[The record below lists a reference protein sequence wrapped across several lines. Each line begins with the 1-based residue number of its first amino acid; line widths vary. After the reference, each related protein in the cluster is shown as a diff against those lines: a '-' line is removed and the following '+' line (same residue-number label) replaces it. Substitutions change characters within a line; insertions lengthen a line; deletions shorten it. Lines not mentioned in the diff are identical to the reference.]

1 MKIIKVL
8 AGGVTVL
15 VVIGVFGLVGRWDW
29 GRGWALIGLLITSR
43 IISVPYL
50 WRKNPELMKRRGQFG
65 EGTKPWDIVV
75 LVPFGPTFLAIP
87 IVAALDIRYGWSA
100 MSLWLWP
107 VGAVLYAGF
116 VGMITWSMAV
126 NPFFEKTVRIQR
138 DRNHQVIE
146 SGPYGIVR
154 HPGYTAT
161 LFGLILAMPLLL
173 GSWWAFI
180 PAMLA
185 TLCLI
190 VRTALEDRTLQQEL
204 SGYDTY
210 TRKVRYR
217 LIPGLW

>member
-1 MKIIKVL
+1 MKIVKVL
-8 AGGVTVL
+8 AGAVTVL
-15 VVIGVFGLVGRWDW
+15 VVIGVFWLVGRWDW

-65 EGTKPWDIVV
+65 EGTKTWDIAV
-75 LVPFGPTFLAIP
+75 LVPFGLTFLAIP

-100 MSLWLWP
+100 MPLWLWP

-154 HPGYTAT
+154 HPGYTTT
-161 LFGLILAMPLLL
+161 LFGLVLAIPLLL

-190 VRTALEDRTLQQEL
+190 VRTALEDRTLQKEL
-204 SGYDTY
+204 SGYDAY